1 MRGGVKGGAG
11 DGDDSDT
18 EMLNNLSNG
27 NSSFMNNDFEMMKV
41 PSLLVLGLAI
51 HLIVGTPT
59 YDDGG
64 KTSN

>member
-27 NSSFMNNDFEMMKV
+27 NSSFMNNDFEMMK
-41 PSLLVLGLAI
+41 GDEI
-51 HLIVGTPT
+51 MKKKMT
-59 YDDGG
+59 
-64 KTSN
+64 